1 MRRPSAQGSDAAILF
16 DKMETMIE
24 LLKVMVGMP
33 PTQMLMAQYPGLQ
46 ELHASGGTVAGQGRR
61 LNKALEL
68 MVAASLPSAPENVQ
82 TITVGTTEIL
92 LASNE
97 SAPLMRV
104 DVTNLNV
111 AQPLIVSKRGVV
123 ISAGGLILA
132 RQSRPYILP
141 QGSSLFGVVA
151 LGTIIVTVGY
161 GYDIQARI
169 SALLDA
175 DRV

>member
-1 MRRPSAQGSDAAILF
+1 MRSPFEQGSGAAILY
-16 DKMETMIE
+16 DKMETIIE
-24 LLKVMVGMP
+24 LLKVMIGMP
-33 PTQMLMAQYPGLQ
+33 PSNTLIQQYPELGA
-46 ELHASGGTVAGQGRR
+46 LHASGGTVAGQGRR

-82 TITVGTTEIL
+82 TLTVGTTEVP

-97 SAPLMRV
+97 SQPLMRV

-111 AQPLIVSKRGVV
+111 AQPLIVSKKGVV
-123 ISAGGLILA
+123 LSAGGLILA
-132 RQSRPYILP
+132 RQTQAYVLP
-141 QGSSLFGVVA
+141 QGSSLFGVVS

-175 DRV
+175 DKV